1 MNKTTRKTIFLIL
14 FLVANCSL
22 FSQISYLGK
31 ISQHEDGVYG
41 LPGASC
47 MAYSIDKN
55 FIYVGSQYSVAVF
68 RYDQSTGSTLFIE
81 AYRYANDGHAGID
94 GPACITISPDNRYL
108 YVSSSWLDCV
118 SLYKRNIATGTLELL
133 HIYYDTDEGMDGLGG
148 ASEMGISNDGS
159 FLYIASYS
167 DKETSTFRID
177 QSTGYLTH
185 LQSLGGLSWPE
196 ALKLSRDGRF
206 VYVASNMDDKIAVYE
221 VNPGNGML
229 SLTQTVTQEV
239 FSCYFIDISYD
250 DRFVYVAGWSSL
262 SVYSRDILTGKLTLH
277 TEFNNNEGG
286 VSGLTATYSL
296 TVAPDDRNIYAI
308 STGDLSFVTFSRQL
322 SDDEFRFT
330 GSLPFADTIDYS
342 NLGYSTSAMICDN
355 NYVFGASYWECGV
368 HIAKRNQPDGNLTY
382 ERMIRDGDNSV
393 IDGLWN
399 PRGICADEQQKMVFV
414 SSDADGISVF
424 QRNDTTGKLIFKNF
438 ADNSNQ
444 NSTMLLHTERSV
456 ISKDGNYLYTLCNWE
471 NDGIAIFRVDR
482 NSYNLTLV
490 DSVESD
496 VFGLI
501 QTPVDLAFSPSGEHL
516 YVVSTLNQSGIVQF
530 GYNPVNGSL
539 QFLNNFKFENTGQY
553 FDNITV
559 SKNGNYVFL
568 WNTNDGTIRM
578 LGREK
583 TTGGLTLLSTFDSH
597 SIPDLWLYE
606 LTDIALSND
615 LKNLYASYDYS
626 NTLVTFSIDTVN
638 HNLNVLQML
647 DYETTG
653 INGLKRI
660 QQIAVRNDGTF
671 VYTSSESNNSLG
683 LYFRD
688 QRDGRLTFL
697 KDYTEPEN
705 DFNGLDRINGI
716 SIPFNDRN
724 LYLISSVEEAVA
736 SYSIDLYLGPDR
748 VICRNDSALLDAG
761 KGYVSYLWST
771 NETTQRIYVKEEGYY
786 HVKTTDEFG
795 FVDYD
800 TVYIKLSTPVVYLGP
815 DIEACVG
822 EPVTLNSPF
831 TENIWSTGQ
840 TSPSISV
847 NHTGTY
853 SVIITDPYQC
863 RATDSVKVLFH
874 PLPIVDLGN
883 DVTIMLNQSM
893 TFSAKGGADYGYKWY
908 DGSTGPSVTI
918 QEDSFTDN
926 PLKIWVEVTT
936 GFGCSNS
943 DFVWVS
949 LDTLNYYDGPAD
961 IKVWPVPT
969 AKELTVESSLL
980 ISRIDCYMVSGK
992 HLFTLLPASRFI
1004 TFTVEHLSR
1013 GPYYLRIILT
1023 NGEKRTFKF
1032 VKM

>member
-1 MNKTTRKTIFLIL
+1 MNKTARKTIFLIL
-14 FLVANCSL
+14 LLIANHSL

-47 MAYSIDKN
+47 VAYSIDKQY
-55 FIYVGSQYSVAVF
+55 IYVGSQYTVAVF

-81 AYRYANDGHAGID
+81 AYKYANDGHAGLE
-94 GPACITISPDNRYL
+94 GPDCITISPDNRYL

-118 SLYKRNIATGTLELL
+118 SLYKRNITTGTLELL
-133 HIYYDTDEGMDGLGG
+133 HIYYDTDIGIDGLRG

-159 FLYIASYS
+159 FLYIASNN
-167 DKETSTFRID
+167 DKKTSTFRID
-177 QSTGYLTH
+177 KSTGYLTH

-196 ALKLSRDGRF
+196 ALKLSRDSRF
-206 VYVASNMDDKIAVYE
+206 VYVVSHMDNKIAVYE

-229 SLTQTVTQEV
+229 SLTQTVTEEV

-250 DRFVYVAGWSSL
+250 NRFVYVAGFASL
-262 SVYSRDILTGKLTLH
+262 SVYSRDILTGHLTLC
-277 TEFNNNEGG
+277 TEFKNNEQG
-286 VSGLTATYSL
+286 VYGLNSTYSL
-296 TVAPDDRNIYAI
+296 TVAPDDRNIYVI
-308 STGDLSFVTFSRQL
+308 STGDLSFVTFSRRL
-322 SDDEFRFT
+322 SDDEFQFT
-330 GSLPFADTIDYS
+330 GSLRFADTTNHLNY
-342 NLGYSTSAMICDN
+342 GYSTSAIICDN
-355 NYVFGASYWECGV
+355 NYVFGASYWEFGV

-382 ERMIRDGDNSV
+382 ERMIRDGDSSV

-399 PRGICADEQQKMVFV
+399 PRSICADEQQKMVFV
-414 SSDADGISVF
+414 SSNADGISIF

-438 ADNSNQ
+438 ADNRNQ
-444 NSTMLLHTERSV
+444 NSKMLVRTERSV

-482 NSYNLTLV
+482 NAYNLTLI

-501 QTPVDLAFSPSGEHL
+501 QSPVDLAFSPSGEHL
-516 YVVSTLNQSGIVQF
+516 YVVSTLNQRGIVQF
-530 GYNPVNGSL
+530 GCNPVNGSL
-539 QFLNNFKFENTGQY
+539 QFLNIFKFEDTGQH
-553 FDNITV
+553 FDHIKV
-559 SKNGNYVFL
+559 SENGKYVFI
-568 WNTNDGTIRM
+568 WNTNAGTIKM
-578 LGREK
+578 LGRDK
-583 TTGGLTLLSTFDSH
+583 TTGGLTLLSTFESN
-597 SIPDLWLYE
+597 SIPDHWLYG

-615 LKNLYASYDYS
+615 QKNLYASYDDR
-626 NTLVTFSIDTVN
+626 NTLVTFAIDTIN
-638 HNLNVLQML
+638 HQLNVIQLL

-660 QQIAVRNDGTF
+660 QQIAVRNDDTF

-683 LYFRD
+683 LFFRD
-688 QRDGRLTFL
+688 HSDGRLTFL

-716 SIPFNDRN
+716 CIPYNDRN

-748 VICRNDSALLDAG
+748 VICQNDSVMVDAG
-761 KGYVSYLWST
+761 KGYAGYLWST

-800 TVYIKLSTPVVYLGP
+800 TVYIKVSSPVVNLGP
-815 DIEACVG
+815 DIDACDG
-822 EPVTLNSPF
+822 EYVTLDSPF
-831 TENIWSTGQ
+831 AENIWSTGENY
-840 TSPSISV
+840 TSISV

-863 RATDSVKVLFH
+863 RATDTVKVLFH
-874 PLPIVDLGN
+874 LVPKVDLGN

-893 TFSAKGGADYGYKWY
+893 AFSARGGDDYRYKWY
-908 DGSTGPSVTI
+908 DGTTSHSVTI
-918 QEDSFTDN
+918 QEDSFTNN
-926 PLKIWVEVTT
+926 PLKVWVEVTT
-936 GFGCSNS
+936 GLGCSNS
-943 DFVWVS
+943 DTVWVS
-949 LDTLNYYDGPAD
+949 LDTLNYYKGPAD

-969 AKELTVESSLL
+969 LKELTAESNIL
-980 ISRIDCYMVSGK
+980 ISRIDCYMVNGK
-992 HLFTLLPASRFI
+992 HLFLLQPGSKSV

-1013 GPYYLRIILT
+1013 GSYYLRITLT

-1032 VKM
+1032 VRI